1 MMISFHAFVTECF
14 VTLRA
19 NTKKKH
25 LITTDFEEKRTRHL
39 AAVTEARTKVQE
51 EIADLKEKVKLA
63 KETILKFKA
72 ENAKAQNEN
81 ILNDSASMVF

>member
-1 MMISFHAFVTECF
+1 MNTFLTTARPL
-14 VTLRA
+14 TLSA
-19 NTKKKH
+19 YKH
-25 LITTDFEEKRTRHL
+25 TTDFEEKRTRHL

-51 EIADLKEKVKLA
+51 EITDLKEKVKLA